1 MTTTPDS
8 LATGLPTSERT
19 VSRAE
24 VEDFLFHEAH
34 LLDTWQLDAWLELFV
49 PGGEMEVPTTDTQG
63 WSPGEA
69 GYFVCDDWD
78 LLRARVKRLKSRK
91 AHAENPRSRTHRMIG
106 NVRVVEQRGSALS
119 IGANVLVNRYRDGA
133 GFSYVARYEHRL
145 LVLDA
150 ALRFTTR
157 RSVLVNE
164 AMGPGERLS
173 FIL

>member
-1 MTTTPDS
+1 MSTAPDLTTE
-8 LATGLPTSERT
+8 LPLCDRP
-19 VSRAE
+19 VARPE

-34 LLDTWQLDAWLELFV
+34 LLDTWQLDAWLALFV
-49 PGGEMEVPTTDTQG
+49 PGAEMEVPTTDTQG
-63 WSPGEA
+63 WGPGEA
-69 GYFVCDDWD
+69 GFFVCDDWD

-106 NVRVVEQRGSALS
+106 NVRVVEQDGARLTVA
-119 IGANVLVNRYRDGA
+119 ANVLVHRYRDGHA
-133 GFSYVARYEHRL
+133 FTYVARYDHRL
-145 LVLDA
+145 AVLADG
-150 ALRFTTR
+150 LRFTLR